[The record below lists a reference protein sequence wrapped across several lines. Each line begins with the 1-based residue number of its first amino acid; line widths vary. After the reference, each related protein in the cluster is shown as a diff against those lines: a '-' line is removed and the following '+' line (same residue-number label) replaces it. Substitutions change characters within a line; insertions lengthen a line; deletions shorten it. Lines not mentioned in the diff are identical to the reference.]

1 MAKLG
6 VVTCQILELEF
17 VHVLSNDPDV
27 SEIWVVH
34 DEFSKELIMGLE
46 NDINK
51 PVHRV
56 AAVDDFAKKETHG
69 LAVLV
74 QVLEVGLHSNI
85 PNLTHGVTTAVEKM
99 ASFVDAVFLGYG
111 LCGNALNHADD
122 LFKEVPVPVLLP
134 MEQGNP
140 VDDCVGLIIGGR
152 ENYYA
157 EQCRCAGT
165 MFMNSGFSRHWKKI
179 MSGNIPEKLIPQKD
193 KIMKRL
199 MANYKRSLILL
210 TPVLGESK
218 MRENIQEFNE
228 KYNLITDIRPGTLTL
243 LENAWDEVKKVVR
256 SEANLAQADPPCQ
269 ASDFL
274 LQHLTT

>member
-27 SEIWVVH
+27 SQIWVVH
-34 DEFSKELIMGLE
+34 DEFSNELALGLE
-46 NDINK
+46 SDTHK
-51 PVHRV
+51 PIHRV
-56 AAVDDFAKKETHG
+56 TEVNEFSKEEVNG

-85 PNLTHGVTTAVEKM
+85 PNLTRGVTAAVEKM
-99 ASFVDAVFLGYG
+99 APFVDAVLLGYG
-111 LCGNALNHADD
+111 LCGNALKDAHDI
-122 LFKEVPVPVLLP
+122 FKAVPVPVLLP
-134 MEQGNP
+134 MEQENP

-179 MSGNIPEKLIPQKD
+179 LAANLPEKLIPKKD
-193 KIMKRL
+193 RIMKRL
-199 MANYKRSLILL
+199 MANYVRSLILH
-210 TPVLGESK
+210 TSVLGESE

-228 KYNLITDIRPGTLTL
+228 KYNLKTDIRPGTLML
-243 LENAWDEVKKVVR
+243 LENAWEAVKKAAR
-256 SEANLAQADPPCQ
+256 QEG
-269 ASDFL
+269 
-274 LQHLTT
+274 

>member
-27 SEIWVVH
+27 SEISVVH
-34 DEFSKELIMGLE
+34 DEFSKELIWGLE
-46 NDINK
+46 NDANK
-51 PVHRV
+51 MVHCV
-56 AAVDDFAKKETHG
+56 AAVEDFARKEVPG

-85 PNLTHGVTTAVEKM
+85 PDLTRGVKMAVEKM
-99 ASFVDAVFLGYG
+99 APFVDAVLLGYG

-122 LFKEVPVPVLLP
+122 LFKEIPVPVLLP
-134 MEQGNP
+134 MEQENP

-165 MFMNSGFSRHWKKI
+165 MFMNPGFSRHWEKI
-179 MSGNIPEKLIPQKD
+179 MSSDIPEKLIPKKD
-193 KIMKRL
+193 KILKRL

-210 TPVLGESK
+210 TPVLEESK

-228 KYNLITDIRPGTLTL
+228 KYNLKTDIRPGTLTL
-243 LENAWDEVKKVVR
+243 LENAWKEAKNVVR
-256 SEANLAQADPPCQ
+256 
-269 ASDFL
+269 
-274 LQHLTT
+274 